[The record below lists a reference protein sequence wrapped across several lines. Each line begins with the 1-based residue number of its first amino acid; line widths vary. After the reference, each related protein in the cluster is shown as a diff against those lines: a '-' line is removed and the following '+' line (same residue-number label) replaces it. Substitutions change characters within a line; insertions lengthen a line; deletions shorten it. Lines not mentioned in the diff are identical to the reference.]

1 MNKIAIVLNSSW
13 HGYNFRLN
21 LARELKKSDYE
32 VVFIAPDD
40 GEYSNKL
47 KKEFSFVG
55 VDFKADS
62 INPINDLRLCVSLY
76 KIYKEIKPD
85 IVLNFTIKP
94 NIYSAIVARILKIY
108 SINNITGLGTIFI
121 KKTIITLVAK
131 LLYKLSLACSSF
143 TFFQNIDDQQFFI
156 NTNLVSKRKC
166 EVIPGSGIDT
176 KKFSPVAKKNHDTFR
191 FLMVA
196 RLIKD
201 KGVCEYIQAAKL
213 LKDQNIE
220 FWILGESSTAN
231 KTALTRQEISKFKND
246 GFVTFFE
253 RSDDVKSFLDKVDCV
268 VLPSYRE
275 GSPRSIMEASS
286 AELPVIVSDVPG
298 CSQVVDNN
306 ITGLYC
312 KVRDTNDLINKM
324 KVIIQMTKQERKI
337 MGKMGR
343 KKMINQY
350 EEVIVLE
357 SYKQKIFD
365 IFSKK
370 IS

>member
-1 MNKIAIVLNSSW
+1 MIKIAIVLNSAW

-21 LARELKKSDYE
+21 LARELKTSDYE

-40 GEYSNKL
+40 GEYSVKL

-62 INPINDLRLCVSLY
+62 INPINDLRLCASLFR
-76 KIYKEIKPD
+76 IYKEIKPD

-108 SINNITGLGTIFI
+108 SINNITGLGTLFI

-131 LLYKLSLACSSF
+131 LLYKLSLACASF
-143 TFFQNIDDQQFFI
+143 TFFQNINDQQFFI
-156 NTNLVSKRKC
+156 STKLVSIRKC

-176 KKFSPVAKKNHDTFR
+176 NKFSPVTNKNHHTFR

-201 KGVCEYIQAAKL
+201 KGVYEYIEAAKS
-213 LKDQNIE
+213 LKNQNTE
-220 FWILGESSTAN
+220 FWILGESATAN
-231 KTALTRQEISKFKND
+231 KTALTIQEISKFSKE

-298 CSQVVDNN
+298 SSQVVDDN

-312 KVRDTNDLINKM
+312 KVRDSKDLIDKL
-324 KVIIQMTKQERKI
+324 KVIIKMTNKERQN

-350 EEVIVLE
+350 EEKIVLE
-357 SYKQKIFD
+357 SYKHKIINIFNQKI
-365 IFSKK
+365 
-370 IS
+370 